1 MKLLVSALLLAA
13 ASVALAQ
20 QDNGQRTV
28 APADGAALTLQQKG
42 ALEVQARAQIQAM
55 LDRQNQTGCP
65 VVFKGATL
73 SDRNRAGVFP
83 VASGDSL
90 PTPALN
96 LRFEN
101 ASGKSI
107 RSVEVSVRVTGKADK
122 YQLDASTFTFQLTF
136 SGTDAVDRAAEQL
149 RQIPLPRPMYPY
161 GMSQVSLNQVFFTD
175 GSSWTAAGHSNCSFS
190 GPGGAERV
198 EAK

>member
-1 MKLLVSALLLAA
+1 
-13 ASVALAQ
+13 
-20 QDNGQRTV
+20 
-28 APADGAALTLQQKG
+28 
-42 ALEVQARAQIQAM
+42 M

-73 SDRNRAGVFP
+73 SDRNKAGVFP
-83 VASGDSL
+83 VSSGDPL

-107 RSVEVSVRVTGKADK
+107 RSIEVSVRVTGKADK
-122 YQLDASTFTFQLTF
+122 YQLDASSFTFQLTF
-136 SGTDAVDRAAEQL
+136 SGTGAVDRAAEQL

-175 GSSWTAAGHSNCSFS
+175 GSIWTASAHSNCSFS
-190 GPGGAERV
+190 GSQGAERI
-198 EAK
+198 ETK